1 MANEVKS
8 VSLIAYSAAPSLTS
22 SDSLVLTNKGYV
34 DGLWGL
40 SNWSAGDYS
49 NGSLVLH
56 NGKIYKANGDKT
68 ESDTTSPNGS
78 GSGWSEVTL
87 KTVFDSMG
95 STYTAGNGIDITN
108 NAISLD
114 ATALGLGTAAYLT
127 AGTSANNVLQL
138 NASGLIPDGVLPNL
152 AVVDVFT
159 ASSEALRYS
168 SDNPS
173 YTSKKPRQGD
183 ICLVSTGTGA
193 SAKTVAYILTTS
205 AENSYTTDG
214 NWVKLSVPSGVVS
227 VNSKLGDAITLSLS
241 DIYSNGFT
249 TSVTQNSD
257 ALVTS
262 GAVHTAIQTVTSTF
276 GGAQTYSATTSVTQN
291 SDALVTSGAV
301 WTAIN
306 GLTYS
311 NVGAAPTSAAVP
323 DPLASGKVLVSSGS
337 SGDFT
342 FSWGD
347 VPTHTHTAAQ
357 LPCKYQELTADGLH
371 DTVTFAHGMT
381 TEKLLVQVYEKSGNN
396 YNFVLVDTT
405 VTSSNITLNFATKP
419 ANNTVYR
426 VYIYPVYTSINAEAS
441 WS

>member
-159 ASSEALRYS
+159 ASSEALR
-168 SDNPS
+168 
-173 YTSKKPRQGD
+173 
-183 ICLVSTGTGA
+183 
-193 SAKTVAYILTTS
+193 
-205 AENSYTTDG
+205 
-214 NWVKLSVPSGVVS
+214 
-227 VNSKLGDAITLSLS
+227 
-241 DIYSNGFT
+241 
-249 TSVTQNSD
+249 
-257 ALVTS
+257 
-262 GAVHTAIQTVTSTF
+262 
-276 GGAQTYSATTSVTQN
+276 
-291 SDALVTSGAV
+291 
-301 WTAIN
+301 
-306 GLTYS
+306 
-311 NVGAAPTSAAVP
+311 
-323 DPLASGKVLVSSGS
+323 
-337 SGDFT
+337 
-342 FSWGD
+342 
-347 VPTHTHTAAQ
+347 
-357 LPCKYQELTADGLH
+357 
-371 DTVTFAHGMT
+371 
-381 TEKLLVQVYEKSGNN
+381 
-396 YNFVLVDTT
+396 
-405 VTSSNITLNFATKP
+405 
-419 ANNTVYR
+419 
-426 VYIYPVYTSINAEAS
+426 
-441 WS
+441 